1 MPVDPQQYPCP
12 NNGEHDEEP
21 NLPRDA
27 GYVVVEREDPSQNVE
42 HHDKGTS
49 PKQHCRPASLLVG
62 ASGVLPAW
70 RAVTEAEV
78 PRDIASKVA
87 QPNQHALLPCHS

>member
-1 MPVDPQQYPCP
+1 MPVDRQQYLCP

-21 NLPRDA
+21 NLPHDA

-42 HHDKGTS
+42 HHDEGAN
-49 PKQHCRPASLLVG
+49 PKQHCPPASLLVS
-62 ASGVLPAW
+62 ASGVLAL

-87 QPNQHALLPCHS
+87 LPNQHVLLPCQS